1 MFLLRYF
8 LSWSQIFEEKF
19 ARFCAIADKIY
30 RCLDRI
36 IFIVDLISSIVLLI
50 IVFAW
55 QAIAVFI
62 QTFYHLAHSFYN
74 RN

>member
-1 MFLLRYF
+1 M
-8 LSWSQIFEEKF
+8 
-19 ARFCAIADKIY
+19 RFYAIADEIY
-30 RCLDRI
+30 RYLGRI

-62 QTFYHLAHSFYN
+62 QTFYHLAHSLHN